1 MHHAAT
7 LETKQL
13 GMRGMGSDEAFRQFL
28 SRFFGADTTGFF
40 YCRVYPEYVFTRKNE
55 TQRAYMYAQNTFA
68 LAAADE
74 RLELSRLIACIIVCH
89 FLPRGASHD
98 RDLHPLC
105 ISFEPFLF
113 TKIWT
118 KDDER
123 RERMNL
129 MR

>member
-1 MHHAAT
+1 
-7 LETKQL
+7 
-13 GMRGMGSDEAFRQFL
+13 
-28 SRFFGADTTGFF
+28 
-40 YCRVYPEYVFTRKNE
+40 VFTRKNE
-55 TQRAYMYAQNTFA
+55 TQRAQNTFA
-68 LAAADE
+68 LAADE
-74 RLELSRLIACIIVCH
+74 RLELSWLIACIIVCH

-123 RERMNL
+123 RERMKLICECELNLGLDEPVTHSSKRSINL
-129 MR
+129 MHHSSAAPCEHALI